1 MRGTAGI
8 VAGLL
13 VLSGCGG
20 TTKTTTKTT
29 TVPRPAASSVQV
41 SSDFGPGAAIARV
54 HTCDGRNTSPPLRVT
69 GLPART
75 RELVVV
81 MVDPDAPGGDF
92 THWLIAHLSSAGG
105 SMSLAAG
112 ASPPEAV
119 VGRNSFASLGYR
131 GPCPPAGPPH
141 HYRIT
146 VDALGQSSG
155 LTQGFSAEQVS
166 SLAVIGEGTLVGTYA
181 RH

>member
-1 MRGTAGI
+1 MLRTAAI
-8 VAGLL
+8 VGGML

-20 TTKTTTKTT
+20 TTKTATT
-29 TVPRPAASSVQV
+29 PQPPARSVQV
-41 SSDFGPGAAIARV
+41 SSDFAAGAAIPRV
-54 HTCDGRNTSPPLRVT
+54 HACDGRETSPPLRVT

-75 RELVVV
+75 REIVVS

-105 SMSLAAG
+105 AISLAAG
-112 ASPPEAV
+112 ARPTGAV
-119 VGRNSFASLGYR
+119 VGRNSFGSLGYR
-131 GPCPPAGPPH
+131 GPCPPTGPAH

-166 SLAVIGEGTLVGTYA
+166 TLAVIGQGTLVGTYA